1 MADFCIT
8 AVRYNTGR
16 THIEYVQVRE
26 EKPKEVGPVRTV
38 SRAFI
43 ADLIRLGKASFIT
56 RTPGTNNTL
65 MYGASV
71 QVIDDIYITTDS
83 NNRKRDNLENLP
95 EF

>member
-8 AVRYNTGR
+8 AVRYNTDR

-26 EKPKEVGPVRTV
+26 EKPNEIGPIRTV
-38 SRAFI
+38 ARAFI

-56 RTPGTNNTL
+56 RTKNADNTFT
-65 MYGASV
+65 YGARV
-71 QVIDDIYITTDS
+71 HLIDEVYITTDS

>member
-8 AVRYNTGR
+8 AVRYNTDR
-16 THIEYVQVRE
+16 THIEYVKVRE
-26 EKPKEVGPVRTV
+26 EMPDKVGPPRTV
-38 SRAFI
+38 PRAFI

-56 RTPGTNNTL
+56 RTLGTNNNY
-65 MYGASV
+65 MYGATV
-71 QVIDDIYITTDS
+71 HVIDDIYITTDS